1 VLFAGGMTISLPLRD
16 SDATAYAQ
24 ALPTHKVP
32 AAQQAGVVLQLC
44 DGATNTEVKG
54 LRPGEAM
61 SHEQAVA
68 VTGKLMAEWQ
78 RKHPGQHWEM
88 AQANSGAAA
97 FATPT
102 AATPNSSPAPV
113 ASTKT
118 TGQMN
123 AQQGDT

>member
-1 VLFAGGMTISLPLRD
+1 
-16 SDATAYAQ
+16 
-24 ALPTHKVP
+24 VP

-88 AQANSGAAA
+88 AQAI
-97 FATPT
+97 
-102 AATPNSSPAPV
+102 PARPRPPHQQRPLRTLRRHRWRVRKPPV
-113 ASTKT
+113 K
-118 TGQMN
+118 
-123 AQQGDT
+123 